1 MIFFLHL
8 GPGVGCEVKKTT
20 LNLTRV

>member
-20 LNLTRV
+20 LKLTRV

>member
-8 GPGVGCEVKKTT
+8 GPGVGCEEKKSTVK
-20 LNLTRV
+20 LTRV

>member
-8 GPGVGCEVKKTT
+8 GPGVGCEVKKSIPK
-20 LNLTRV
+20 LTRV